1 MKTIKKRLLP
11 ATQEPEFKSVEEAA
25 EWYDT
30 HDTSQLPGEEVIAEP
45 GGAAAT
51 HLETVAVRISSREIE
66 ELKRRSARLGVGY
79 TTYMRMLINKHIADG
94 GKL

>member
-1 MKTIKKRLLP
+1 M
-11 ATQEPEFKSVEEAA
+11 PEFKSIEEAA

-30 HDTSQLPGEEVIAEP
+30 HDTSQLSGEEVIAEP
-45 GGAAAT
+45 GRVAVT

-79 TTYMRMLINKHIADG
+79 TTCMRMLINKHIADG